1 MARQYFRQVPNF
13 EYVDRNYDNNNIG
26 NYAEVKNLFKR
37 VKIRDE
43 LFENVNFFSRY
54 SIIGDDRPDNVA
66 NKVYG
71 DSNLD
76 WLVLLANNI
85 VNVYEEWPLSNEN
98 FDAVMLEKY
107 GSYEKLNEVAQYETV
122 EVKNSVG
129 KVITPAGIVL
139 SSNLI
144 NDYRETIINPV
155 TGEYESN
162 PNYNNLVDYFIEFYD
177 EGTGNDRLI
186 SNATETILNEITFLD
201 LEQRKDN
208 EKRFIYVF
216 KQRYLGVV
224 FDDIDKIMK
233 YKKGATQFLS
243 DTLKRGDNIRLYS

>member
-1 MARQYFRQVPNF
+1 MSNYFSRLPDF
-13 EYVDRNYDNNNIG
+13 EYVSRLPDAKISDYIR
-26 NYAEVKNLFKR
+26 VKNLFKKGTLR
-37 VKIRDE
+37 EDIFQE
-43 LFENVNFFSRY
+43 LAFFTKY
-54 SIIGDDRPDNVA
+54 NIKGNDRPDNVA
-66 NKVYG
+66 FEVYG

-186 SNATETILNEITFLD
+186 SNATETIMLCP
-201 LEQRKDN
+201 
-208 EKRFIYVF
+208 
-216 KQRYLGVV
+216 
-224 FDDIDKIMK
+224 
-233 YKKGATQFLS
+233 
-243 DTLKRGDNIRLYS
+243 

>member
-98 FDAVMLEKY
+98 FDNVMLKKY

-129 KVITPAGIVL
+129 KVITPGGIVL
-139 SSNLI
+139 SSNLVD
-144 NDYRETIINPV
+144 DYRETIINPS

-162 PNYNNLVDYFIEFYD
+162 PNYGNLVDYFIEFYD

-208 EKRFIYVF
+208 EKRFIYDF